1 MDKSSST
8 DGENKNKRVFREN
21 TRETALVPKNEY
33 ENIHKVFN
41 IKGLNIR
48 FSSLLSGAK
57 LKARLNSTK
66 AFTWLLKGRLKA
78 VNYKA
83 AVILSLIVLNVL
95 FLVFSLDVRYKVY
108 MNEQYLG
115 AVDSEQ
121 DFSSAVES
129 ACSQIS
135 AKTGFDVC
143 FESRPVF
150 KPMIMWKFQSIDLN
164 NVAASLIS
172 KVAYRKKG
180 YAVNVNGK
188 EIVVVDSRQLAEQL
202 LEKLKEPFRK
212 TPGTKVEFVDDVRI
226 EEKAIN
232 EFAEI
237 SFEEALSQLTRSEK
251 EPKVYRVQKGDSL
264 WVIARNNGMTIDQIA
279 ELNPGLTEVIKEGQ
293 EIKLERPVPLIKV
306 KTTEVKTVE
315 EKIPFDVIREN
326 DSSRYRNQRIVIS
339 RGIDGQKLVNVEI
352 VKVNGMEVDRNVL
365 TEKVLKQPIAQKE
378 KVGTKLVPPKW
389 GTGSF
394 ERPVT
399 GLITSRFGR
408 RWGRM
413 HEGIDIDGN
422 VGDPIYAADGG
433 KVIFAGYEGGYGKL
447 VKIDHDN
454 EFVTYY
460 GHCSKILV
468 KEGSRVSKG
477 QKIGLIGMT
486 GRTTGPH
493 LHFEIRK
500 NGVPRNP
507 TGYLE

>member
-1 MDKSSST
+1 MDKSSSE
-8 DGENKNKRVFREN
+8 GENKFKHDSREN
-21 TRETALVPKNEY
+21 TRETGLVPKNEY

-48 FSSLLSGAK
+48 FSSLLSGAR
-57 LKARLNSTK
+57 LKTRLNSKK
-66 AFTWLLKGRLKA
+66 ALTWLLKGRLKA

-83 AVILSLIVLNVL
+83 VAIISLIVLNVL
-95 FLVFSLDVRYKVY
+95 FLVSSLDVRYKVY
-108 MNEQYLG
+108 MNNQYLG
-115 AVDSEQ
+115 TVDSEQ
-121 DFSSAVES
+121 DFASAVES

-135 AKTGFDVC
+135 TKTGFDVC
-143 FESRPVF
+143 FDSRPVF
-150 KPMIMWKFQSIDLN
+150 KPMIAWKFQHTDLN
-164 NVAASLIS
+164 SVAGNLIS
-172 KVAYRKKG
+172 KVSYMKKG
-180 YAVNVNGK
+180 YAVSVNGK

-202 LEKLKEPFRK
+202 LEKLKEPFKK
-212 TPGTKVEFVDDVRI
+212 TPDTKVEFVDDVRI
-226 EEKAIN
+226 EEKAVN
-232 EFAEI
+232 ELTGI

-306 KTTEVKTVE
+306 RTSEVKTVE
-315 EKIPFDVIREN
+315 EKIPFDVIQEN

-339 RGIDGQKLVNVEI
+339 KGIDGLKQVNMEV
-352 VKVNGMEVDRNVL
+352 VKVNGVEVSRNVL
-365 TEKVLKQPIAQKE
+365 AENVLKQPVDQRE
-378 KVGTKLVPPKW
+378 KVGTRVVPPRW

-394 ERPVT
+394 ERPVV
-399 GLITSRFGR
+399 GLITSRFGS

-413 HEGIDIDGN
+413 HEGIDIVGN

-433 KVIFAGYEGGYGKL
+433 KVIFTGSEGGYGKL
-447 VKIDHDN
+447 IKIDHDN

-500 NGVPRNP
+500 NGVPQNP
-507 TGYLE
+507 TRYLK